1 MFELAAARIARLR
14 RVWTPQ
20 RLRALA
26 RYALRRGGE
35 AKLPQ
40 VASSLTFTTVLSV
53 VPVLTVAFALLA
65 AFPMFREFR
74 AAIESFLFQNLIPGN
89 FSDSVSRYISQ
100 FSRSARGLTA
110 IGLGGLI
117 VTSVLT
123 MLTVEN
129 ALNEIWRVRQRRR
142 LAQRVMVFWAVLT
155 FGPVLIGASL
165 SISSY
170 LISISAGLTGGMSLG
185 VALVV
190 GAAPVVLSALAFTLL
205 YMAVPNA
212 YVDWRDALVAG
223 FIAAVLFEIAKRG
236 FGYFITNFP
245 TYTAVYGTFAA
256 LPIFLIWIYL
266 SWLVTLAGA
275 VIAANLPV
283 VRQGHWRRRVFA
295 GSEFFDA
302 LGVLYLLY
310 KARDHAP
317 RSVGELDL
325 SRKLRLEGEYL
336 SGLLARLKAMHLIG
350 KLQQERGQ
358 AHWALLCDP
367 DRIRLRLLYDR
378 LVLNLPR
385 LPRTSLAQEMQGA
398 DTLRAILDN
407 PQLDQPLSAV
417 FSAPPSRRT
426 LEVVPPGWHGQV

>member
-1 MFELAAARIARLR
+1 MLELATARLARLR
-14 RVWTPQ
+14 RVWTPH

-26 RYALRRGGE
+26 RYALRRAAE
-35 AKLPQ
+35 ARLPQ

-65 AFPMFREFR
+65 AFPMFRDFR
-74 AAIESFLFQNLIPGN
+74 AVIEGFLYKNLIPGS
-89 FSDSVSRYISQ
+89 FSNSVSGYIGQ

-110 IGLGGLI
+110 AGLGGLI

-142 LAQRVMVFWAVLT
+142 LAQRVIVFWAVLT

-170 LISISAGLTGGMSLG
+170 LISISAGLTGGMSFGAGLI
-185 VALVV
+185 VS
-190 GAAPVVLSALAFTLL
+190 AAPVALSALAFAFV

-212 YVDWRDALVAG
+212 FVDWRDALAAG
-223 FIAAVLFEIAKRG
+223 LVAAVAFEFAKRG
-236 FGYFITNFP
+236 FGYFITHFP

-256 LPIFLIWIYL
+256 LPIFLLWIYL
-266 SWLVTLAGA
+266 SWLVTLLGA

-283 VRQGHWRRRVFA
+283 VRQGHWRRRAFA
-295 GSEFFDA
+295 GSDFFDA

-310 KARDHAP
+310 KARDNAP

-325 SRKLRLEGEYL
+325 SRRLRLESEYL
-336 SGLLARLKAMHLIG
+336 SGLLARLKALHLVG
-350 KLQQERGQ
+350 KLQQEKGQ

-367 DRIRLRLLYDR
+367 DRVPLRLLYDR

-398 DTLRAILDN
+398 DTLRGILDN

-417 FSAPPSRRT
+417 FNGPLRRT
-426 LEVVPPGWHGQV
+426 LEVVPPGWQGQV